1 LPFGSAKNCFIEI
14 KYSFFLF
21 RVFVEVPDGVEHEVV
36 GEGTVGGDG
45 AALGVDE
52 VVGRRELVEEVKAI
66 EAEDELAYCYGLAD
80 GGVDDEVVAVEGGC
94 AITATALHLSVSDK
108 GESSELGAP

>member
-1 LPFGSAKNCFIEI
+1 MP
-14 KYSFFLF
+14 Y
-21 RVFVEVPDGVEHEVV
+21 GVEHEVV

-45 AALGVDE
+45 PTLCIDD
-52 VVGRRELVEEVKAI
+52 VVGRRELVQEVEAVETEDKLAAEER
-66 EAEDELAYCYGLAD
+66 LAD

-94 AITATALHLSVSDK
+94 AITATAVHLSVSCK